1 MDFMIT
7 EQQSEAL
14 RRKQFLF
21 VGGKIHVFF
30 FRANFDGG
38 FCEKRVLREDGAWTW
53 GVAVRTGKPGH
64 GGGGR
69 SIQEPCV
76 DRVCEVRARGGL
88 PFSFF
93 TFSSIFLATQLAQH
107 CREKKADKCS
117 KHGTGPC
124 ASDAS
129 QIAGHSLH
137 LSSGLFLFANLSSV
151 AQCHNAFFQ
160 V

>member
-1 MDFMIT
+1 LQKADRLFGNIENMDFILT

-21 VGGKIHVFF
+21 VREIHVFF
-30 FRANFDGG
+30 FRANSTEDHT
-38 FCEKRVLREDGAWTW
+38 RVLKQDGAWTW
-53 GVAVRTGKPGH
+53 VVALRTGKPGH

-76 DRVCEVRARGGL
+76 DRVWEVRARGGL

-93 TFSSIFLATQLAQH
+93 TFSSIFLAAQLAQH

-129 QIAGHSLH
+129 QIAGHSFH
-137 LSSGLFLFANLSSV
+137 FSSGLFLFANSS
-151 AQCHNAFFQ
+151 
-160 V
+160 